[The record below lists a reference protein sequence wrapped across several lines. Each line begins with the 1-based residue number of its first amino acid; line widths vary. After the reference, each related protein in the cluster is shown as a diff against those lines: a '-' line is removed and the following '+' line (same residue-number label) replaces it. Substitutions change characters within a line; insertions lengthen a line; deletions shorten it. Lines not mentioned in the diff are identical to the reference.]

1 MIPST
6 KEEVGHKATI
16 EYSHASPSKTRLR
29 DPESPPDLRIRR
41 TERVGRAT
49 GGRGGLRDGSRAV
62 PPRSGE
68 LKRDGYLDEP
78 DGALYVAL
86 EAGTAEEYTTD
97 GVEYVIRP
105 ARQEDLSG
113 ILGTIRQITEEKT
126 YLEAESVAEQLD
138 YEGVLIRH
146 NDVET
151 RIFFVATVTDDVVGW
166 AHLEA
171 PELEKLSHAA
181 KLTIGVLEDYL
192 RHGIGSHLLHRGLE
206 WAATQG
212 YRKVYNSIPATNQ
225 EAARFLE
232 EHGFE
237 TEAIRKEHYM
247 IDDES
252 VDELMMAKT
261 L

>member
-1 MIPST
+1 MQAR
-6 KEEVGHKATI
+6 HKPEFETQDHRRI
-16 EYSHASPSKTRLR
+16 YEYVERNGLVESPAIAEDLEM
-29 DPESPPDLRIRR
+29 DPERFHH
-41 TERVGRAT
+41 EVAM
-49 GGRGGLRDGSRAV
+49 
-62 PPRSGE
+62 
-68 LKRDGYLDEP
+68 LKRDGYLEEH

-86 EAGTAEEYTTD
+86 EAGTAEEYTSD

-113 ILGTIRQITEEKT
+113 ILGAISRITEKQT
-126 YLEAESVAEQLD
+126 YLVAESVAEQLD

-151 RIFFVATVTDDVVGW
+151 RMFFVATVTDDVVGW
-166 AHLEA
+166 THLEA

-181 KLTIGVLEDYL
+181 KLTVGVLEDYR
-192 RHGIGSHLLHRGLE
+192 RHGIGGHLLHRGLE

-232 EHGFE
+232 DHGYE

-247 IDDES
+247 IDDEF

>member
-1 MIPST
+1 MQARQQPEFETPDHRRIYEYVERNGLVEPQAVAEAVEMESDQFDH
-6 KEEVGHKATI
+6 EVAI
-16 EYSHASPSKTRLR
+16 
-29 DPESPPDLRIRR
+29 
-41 TERVGRAT
+41 
-49 GGRGGLRDGSRAV
+49 
-62 PPRSGE
+62 
-68 LKRDGYLDEP
+68 LKRDGYLEEH

-86 EAGTAEEYTTD
+86 EAGTAEEYTSD

-113 ILGTIRQITEEKT
+113 ILGTIRQITEGKR
-126 YLEAESVAEQLD
+126 YLVAESVAEHLD

-151 RIFFVATVTDDVVGW
+151 RMFFVATVTDDVVGW

-181 KLTIGVLEDYL
+181 KLTVGVLEEYR
-192 RHGIGSHLLHRGLE
+192 RHGIGSHLLHRSLE
-206 WAATQG
+206 WAAAQG
-212 YRKVYNSIPATNQ
+212 YQKVYNSIPATNK
-225 EAARFLE
+225 EAGTFLD

-237 TEAIRKEHYM
+237 TEAIRKDHYM
-247 IDDES
+247 IDDGF
-252 VDELMMAKT
+252 VDERMMATT

>member
-1 MIPST
+1 MQARQKPEFGSPDHRQIY
-6 KEEVGHKATI
+6 EYVEQNGLVERQGVMEAVGMEQDQFDHEVTI
-16 EYSHASPSKTRLR
+16 LE
-29 DPESPPDLRIRR
+29 
-41 TERVGRAT
+41 
-49 GGRGGLRDGSRAV
+49 
-62 PPRSGE
+62 
-68 LKRDGYLDEP
+68 RDGYLKEH

-86 EAGTAEEYTTD
+86 EAGTAEEYRTD

-113 ILGTIRQITEEKT
+113 IIGVIQRITEEKM
-126 YLEAESVAEQLD
+126 YLVAESVAEQLD

-151 RIFFVATVTDDVVGW
+151 RMFFVATVNDDVVGW

-181 KLTIGVLEDYL
+181 KLTVGVLGEYR

-206 WAATQG
+206 WAAAQG

-225 EAARFLE
+225 DAGTFLE

-247 IDDES
+247 IDDKF
-252 VDELMMAKT
+252 VAELMMAKS